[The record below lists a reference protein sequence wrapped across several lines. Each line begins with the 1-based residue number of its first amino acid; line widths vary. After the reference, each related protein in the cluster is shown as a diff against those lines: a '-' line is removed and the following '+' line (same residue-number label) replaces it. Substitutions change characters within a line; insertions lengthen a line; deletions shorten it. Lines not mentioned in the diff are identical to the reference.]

1 MLTDADATL
10 DELTAARTALVD
22 ATNGLV
28 KKSGDSGTGDIDPD
42 TKPTVKPETKPS
54 TKPQVNGKE
63 PAGTTASTGS
73 TALVIA
79 AAALALMLAGTG
91 VLAIRRHRN

>member
-22 ATNGLV
+22 ATNALV
-28 KKSGDSGTGDIDPD
+28 KKPGDSGTGDTDPD
-42 TKPTVKPETKPS
+42 TKPDTAPDTKPG
-54 TKPQVNGKE
+54 TEPQVNGKE

-73 TALVIA
+73 ATLVIA
-79 AAALALMLAGTG
+79 AAALALMLAGAG
-91 VLAIRRHRN
+91 VLAIRRHRS